1 MKKGLYLMLLIVLIV
16 SVVLNI
22 GMYRRLRSFEIKRDT
37 TEVVRFDTIRDTM
50 PVVRTEKITRYI
62 TLTDSMLIHDT
73 VTNDIILPIA
83 QKVYSDDS
91 TYTAYVSG
99 AKIDSFPRLDSIMVR
114 QKTIEKTITITITEK
129 EKPRRLRF
137 GIYAGYGYGFLY
149 KGFEPQI
156 GGGITYTW

>member
-16 SVVLNI
+16 SMVLNI
-22 GMYRRLRSFEIKRDT
+22 GMYRHIKNTKVSKSDT
-37 TEVVRFDTIRDTM
+37 VEVVRFDTIRDTL
-50 PVVRTEKITRYI
+50 PLVRTEKITRYI

-99 AKIDSFPRLDSIMVR
+99 AKVDSFPRLDSIMVR
-114 QKTIEKTITITITEK
+114 QKTIERTITNTIIK
-129 EKPRRLRF
+129 KQHWQF
-137 GIYAGYGYGFLY
+137 GIGAT
-149 KGFEPQI
+149 
-156 GGGITYTW
+156 GGISVTTRKPDVVIGVFGGYTF